1 MAKFN
6 EQGQQIPDQT
16 PLEIPVGFQVPTD
29 LNTLIRQLV
38 RAESGRAAEMGQETF
53 EEADDFEIESDDP
66 ISPYTPTTM
75 QEEAPREA
83 KFLREEEKPKP
94 AEISSPGA
102 NDADYQAFLAWKQAN
117 AKANDPKN
125 SPSDP
130 PQSGGNQ

>member
-94 AEISSPGA
+94 GEISSPGA

-125 SPSDP
+125 SPSDL
-130 PQSGGNQ
+130 SLIHI

>member
-94 AEISSPGA
+94 DEISSPGA

-117 AKANDPKN
+117 AKANDQKN
-125 SPSDP
+125 SSSDP
-130 PQSGGNQ
+130 PQSGGKQ

>member
-94 AEISSPGA
+94 GEISSPGA